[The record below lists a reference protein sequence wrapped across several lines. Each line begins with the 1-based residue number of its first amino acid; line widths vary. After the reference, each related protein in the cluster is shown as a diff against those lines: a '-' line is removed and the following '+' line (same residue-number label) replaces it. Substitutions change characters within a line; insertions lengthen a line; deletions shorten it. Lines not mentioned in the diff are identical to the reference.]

1 MSNEQQT
8 FDILKQVGFSRNE
21 SKFLFYLFNNN
32 GARSREIELGADL
45 RQPEV
50 SVATTSLVDRK
61 LIKITST
68 KNTVGKGRPLNRY
81 FLTKPHAG
89 IVKDIDDMFL
99 VRLNTLKKAMADFN
113 SIFIIP

>member
-1 MSNEQQT
+1 MSNEQRT
-8 FDILKQVGFSRNE
+8 IDTLKQVGFSKNE
-21 SKFLFYLFNNN
+21 SKFLLYLFNNN

-50 SVATTSLVDRK
+50 SVATTSLVDKK

-68 KNTVGKGRPLNRY
+68 KNTIGKGRPLNRY
-81 FLTKPHAG
+81 FLTKSHDG

-113 SIFIIP
+113 SIFTTP